1 MSVDGPTTLPLY
13 HYLPLSQT
21 DSIRLIK
28 LQPSQDRG
36 APIRCKLIYTTLSQ
50 REDDIT
56 DHYTALSLKCALRHV
71 RDPRRVFYVWA
82 DGACINQENIEERNQ
97 QVRQMGRIYSCATHI
112 IMFLGTD
119 ELIMDGFSKL
129 LNLSTADKDFE
140 SVSAALNLL
149 KSPWFYRQVSSSR
162 SRPLSSL
169 IGEIWIYQ
177 EPAMS
182 RDPKVQYGHIRCSWE
197 GLCNMIEG
205 LEYLSTKYKVPAGQ
219 LRRLEDFSEIVLH
232 MQRDRH
238 SYQRTL
244 LNNLTWRDVDR
255 LVMFHDFT
263 TTLAARRGSDDSDSR
278 DMIFAHLGMMRN
290 TDI

>member
-1 MSVDGPTTLPLY
+1 
-13 HYLPLSQT
+13 
-21 DSIRLIK
+21 
-28 LQPSQDRG
+28 
-36 APIRCKLIYTTLSQ
+36 
-50 REDDIT
+50 
-56 DHYTALSLKCALRHV
+56 
-71 RDPRRVFYVWA
+71 
-82 DGACINQENIEERNQ
+82 
-97 QVRQMGRIYSCATHI
+97 MGRIYSCATHI

-149 KSPWFYRQVSSSR
+149 KSPWFYR
-162 SRPLSSL
+162 
-169 IGEIWIYQ
+169 IWIYQ